1 MNEDNLYL
9 VYVEPVGLN
18 SHDLFEYEFLFS
30 ETPDVVWGEDWAEQC
45 PLACENMRP
54 SSDMISVI
62 KRLTTLVPFGVAQ
75 RNTCFSMQD
84 CIDGIIPL
92 LFDEPYDDE
101 FMMLPFGIPMS
112 EVEEIL
118 AEHGLV
124 IENLVDLNEK
134 KDNEV
139 IDDLIEKLEDQFG
152 TEDELD

>member
-54 SSDMISVI
+54 SGDMISVI

-84 CIDGIIPL
+84 CIDGIVAL
-92 LFDEPYDDE
+92 AWED
-101 FMMLPFGIPMS
+101 MS
-112 EVEEIL
+112 EYDEYPEPLRLIFGFGEKFESVEDKL
-118 AEHGLV
+118 ARRHQFFS
-124 IENLVDLNEK
+124 VDK
-134 KDNEV
+134 ATSGATD
-139 IDDLIEKLEDQFG
+139 
-152 TEDELD
+152 

>member
-54 SSDMISVI
+54 SGDMISVI

-84 CIDGIIPL
+84 CIDGIVAL
-92 LFDEPYDDE
+92 AWED
-101 FMMLPFGIPMS
+101 MS
-112 EVEEIL
+112 EYDEYPEPLRLIFGFGEKFESVRR
-118 AEHGLV
+118 HQFFS
-124 IENLVDLNEK
+124 VDK
-134 KDNEV
+134 ATSGATD
-139 IDDLIEKLEDQFG
+139 
-152 TEDELD
+152 

>member
-30 ETPDVVWGEDWAEQC
+30 ETPDIVWGEDWAEQC

-84 CIDGIIPL
+84 CIDGIVAL
-92 LFDEPYDDE
+92 AWED
-101 FMMLPFGIPMS
+101 MS
-112 EVEEIL
+112 EYDEYPEPLRLIFGFGEKFESVEDKL
-118 AEHGLV
+118 ARRHQFFS
-124 IENLVDLNEK
+124 VDK
-134 KDNEV
+134 ATS
-139 IDDLIEKLEDQFG
+139 G
-152 TEDELD
+152 TTD

>member
-54 SSDMISVI
+54 SGDMISVI

-84 CIDGIIPL
+84 CIDGIVAL
-92 LFDEPYDDE
+92 AWED
-101 FMMLPFGIPMS
+101 MS
-112 EVEEIL
+112 EYDEYPEPLRLIFGFGEKFESVEDKL
-118 AEHGLV
+118 ARRHQFFS
-124 IENLVDLNEK
+124 VDK
-134 KDNEV
+134 ATS
-139 IDDLIEKLEDQFG
+139 G
-152 TEDELD
+152 TTD

>member
-54 SSDMISVI
+54 SGDMISVI

-84 CIDGIIPL
+84 CIDGIVAL
-92 LFDEPYDDE
+92 AWED
-101 FMMLPFGIPMS
+101 MS
-112 EVEEIL
+112 EYDEYPEPLRLIFGFGEKFESVEDKL
-118 AEHGLV
+118 ARRH
-124 IENLVDLNEK
+124 
-134 KDNEV
+134 
-139 IDDLIEKLEDQFG
+139 QFFSVG
-152 TEDELD
+152 KETQESTD